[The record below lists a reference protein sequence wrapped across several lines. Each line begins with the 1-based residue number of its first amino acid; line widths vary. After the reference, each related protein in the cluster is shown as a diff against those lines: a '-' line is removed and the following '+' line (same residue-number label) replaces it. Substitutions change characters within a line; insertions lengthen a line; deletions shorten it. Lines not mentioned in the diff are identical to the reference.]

1 MNVGYVERTTLPV
14 AIAIAPKNQ
23 IVGARSLV
31 AGGIILRF
39 NR

>member
-14 AIAIAPKNQ
+14 VIAIAPKNQ
-23 IVGARSLV
+23 TVGARSLV
-31 AGGIILRF
+31 AGGTILHF